1 VKGSTLIVLAA
12 LAALLALGGGYWAL
26 FVRPE
31 HTAEKARAPEPETLA
46 LASVSGTVEIMS
58 GDGSWTRAAVGRKLS
73 AHDRIRTGD
82 EGIAELRAADGSI
95 IKLLEDTEARV
106 DALRRELKRLHL
118 GTGSLEAEIA
128 DDPARLFEVEV
139 TDGGVARTRGATFT
153 ASSDG
158 KGGAQVGTRRGEVI
172 LSARGKEV
180 VIRSGQF
187 ARIRQGGEPEPP
199 APLPA
204 SLFLKVAWPPAT
216 SNKREVVVSGQTNP
230 GARVRVGRKWL
241 SVGESGEYR
250 RTLTLPDGAHD
261 LEVRARDIA
270 GHVTDEKGP
279 RIVVDTK
286 TDFKV
291 HPPNWK

>member
-1 VKGSTLIVLAA
+1 MKGRTLILLAA
-12 LAALLALGGGYWAL
+12 LGALAALGGGYWAL

-31 HTAEKARAPEPETLA
+31 TTAEHARPPEPETLVV
-46 LASVSGTVEIMS
+46 ASVSGTVEVAGPEGGWS
-58 GDGSWTRAAVGRKLS
+58 VATVGRKLS
-73 AHDRIRTGD
+73 PRDRIRTGD
-82 EGIAELRAADGSI
+82 DGVAELRAADGSM

-118 GTGSLEAEIA
+118 GSGVVEAEIA
-128 DDPARLFEVEV
+128 DDPARLFEIEV
-139 TDGGVARTRGATFT
+139 TDGGVARTRGASFV

-158 KGGAQVGTRRGEVI
+158 KGSAQVGTRRGEVI

-187 ARIRQGGEPEPP
+187 ARLNPGAEPDMPE
-199 APLPA
+199 PLPA
-204 SLFLKVAWPPAT
+204 SLFLKVAWPPAIST
-216 SNKREVVVSGQTNP
+216 KREVVVSGKTLP
-230 GARVRVGRKWL
+230 GARVRVGRKWMP
-241 SVGESGEYR
+241 VGASGDYR
-250 RTLTLPDGAHD
+250 ATLTLPDGEHD
-261 LEVRARDIA
+261 LAVRARDIA
-270 GHVTDEKGP
+270 GHITDEKGP

>member
-1 VKGSTLIVLAA
+1 VLLAA
-12 LAALLALGGGYWAL
+12 LAALAALGGGYWAL

-31 HTAEKARAPEPETLA
+31 QSAERARAPEPETLV
-46 LASVSGTVEIMS
+46 LASVSGTVEVAS
-58 GDGSWTRAAVGRKLS
+58 GDGPWTPGTVGRKLS
-73 AHDRIRTGD
+73 ARDRIRTGPD
-82 EGIAELRAADGSI
+82 GIAELRAADGSMV
-95 IKLLEDTEARV
+95 KLLEDTEARI

-118 GTGSLEAEIA
+118 GAGSLEAEIA
-128 DDPARLFEVEV
+128 EDPSRLFEVEV
-139 TDGGVARTRGATFT
+139 TDGGVARTRGASFT

-187 ARIRQGGEPEPP
+187 ARIRPGAEPDAPEP
-199 APLPA
+199 LPP
-204 SLFLKVAWPPAT
+204 SLFLKVAWPPAS
-216 SNKREVVVSGQTNP
+216 SNKHEVVVSGQTNP
-230 GARVRVGRKWL
+230 GARVRVGRKWVPV
-241 SVGESGEYR
+241 SPKGDYST
-250 RTLTLPDGAHD
+250 TLILPDGSHD
-261 LEVRARDIA
+261 LAVRARDIA

-291 HPPNWK
+291 HPPSWK